1 MSYKHL
7 SLEERNYIEIE
18 TKKGTSQSDIAKAL
32 GRGKSNISRELRR
45 NIGLKGYRH
54 KQANNFFQGRHKTK
68 AKATKL
74 TEEII
79 AIIEGYLREPAN
91 NNLPSLRANSYI
103 PFTQRFRP
111 INPFFIK
118 FHLFWQ

>member
-7 SLEERNYIEIE
+7 SLEERHYIEIE

-32 GRGKSNISRELRR
+32 GREQSNISRELSR
-45 NIGLKGYRH
+45 NKGLKGYRH
-54 KQANNFFQGRHKTK
+54 KQANNFCQEHHKSK

-79 AIIEGYLREPAN
+79 AIIEGYIRED
-91 NNLPSLRANSYI
+91 
-103 PFTQRFRP
+103 
-111 INPFFIK
+111 
-118 FHLFWQ
+118 